1 MVSYLHCNVAQLS
14 NPGSYFKALGLLKEG
29 AVSILIRCAD
39 GATEASVRSERGND
53 LYSVRL
59 QSKGNDV
66 ASKCSCVD
74 AKKRGGLCKHGAAAV
89 LALQQEAQVPGWQPP
104 EQEEHR
110 AGGTKE
116 TPPRV
121 AATSRLDRGSGQKQ
135 PPAFTNKH
143 PTPGSSD
150 ELDEVPEPATGT
162 TPPAP
167 ALPRFPQMRQ
177 TRAGVIPAPP
187 EKRQRRDSLKVG
199 LMARMLKGH
208 ASSGNVAGF
217 QAELRRWGEAPLDD
231 ASGLLHQ
238 ALQAEQ
244 ASAITIAR
252 EILARPDGIKALN
265 SIDGSGR
272 TPLHVAVAHNR
283 RGICEFLLEQQA
295 DLNARDSAG
304 RTALDIARSRRLDA
318 SLHQAEDPVVEL
330 LKQAASTNLSQ
341 SELNEARG
349 TDDLPIME
357 MLGQASTSL
366 A

>member
-59 QSKGNDV
+59 QSNGNDV
-66 ASKCSCVD
+66 ASKCSCRD
-74 AKKRGGLCKHGAAAV
+74 AKNRGGVCKHGAAV
-89 LALQQEAQVPGWQPP
+89 LLALQQEAKAPGWQPP
-104 EQEEHR
+104 EQKEC
-110 AGGTKE
+110 GGTKE

-121 AATSRLDRGSGQKQ
+121 ITASRLDRGSGQKALRRKRFA
-135 PPAFTNKH
+135 PGASG
-143 PTPGSSD
+143 GSSD
-150 ELDEVPEPATGT
+150 ELDEVPEPATGMS
-162 TPPAP
+162 AP
-167 ALPRFPQMRQ
+167 ALPRFPQQRQ
-177 TRAGVIPAPP
+177 TRAGVLPAPP

-238 ALQAEQ
+238 ALQGEQ
-244 ASAITIAR
+244 ASAIIIAR
-252 EILARPDGIKALN
+252 EILARPDGVKALN

-272 TPLHVAVAHNR
+272 TPLHTAVAHNR
-283 RGICEFLLEQQA
+283 RGVCEFLLEQQA
-295 DLNARDSAG
+295 DLNARDAAG

-330 LKQAASTNLSQ
+330 LKQAASTKIRQ
-341 SELNEARG
+341 SEPTESSG

-357 MLGQASTSL
+357 ILGQASMSL